1 MKDKRYIYK
10 NHRGGWSI
18 CDRAT
23 AEVGNFAT
31 DLHAIEVAARD
42 CDHVAMLD
50 FDTAIELSR
59 HYRELATAHFQAGR
73 ETAAFD
79 YHGWMMWMEIAAA
92 GLVPADALARM
103 QREANEAAAHW
114 RKKIPAL
121 VSA

>member
-18 CDRAT
+18 CDRAV

-31 DLHAIEVAARD
+31 DLHAIECAARD
-42 CDHVAMLD
+42 SDHVVMLD

-59 HYRELATAHFQAGR
+59 HYRELATAHFKAGR

-79 YHGWMMWMEIAAA
+79 YHGWAMWLEIAAA
-92 GLVPADALARM
+92 GLVPADELARM
-103 QREANEAAAHW
+103 HREAHETAARCRKATAAA
-114 RKKIPAL
+114 
-121 VSA
+121 